1 VSATNANAG
10 TLGAATREAG
20 REPGAFDSPLSF
32 VLMLA
37 RQACQEAKVRG
48 MRGIA
53 FRASANAD
61 ARRAYAR
68 LTLDEFEAIN
78 QRQAWANWRT
88 IRRNLAVWGP
98 ARAVRAIDLCC
109 GTGRSTEVL
118 AYYLEP
124 GSEVLGVDSEERFVA
139 EARTRRYRDRHGAEA
154 AVSFACQSVLEPLRE
169 AAGEL
174 VAPASVDVANSS
186 GAVGCHFDPAAT
198 ALLADE
204 VERVLRPGGLALIDC
219 GPDGTRPGALVAI
232 FEERGFDAVSKARS
246 CALDRYWQVCF
257 RKREAATA

>member
-10 TLGAATREAG
+10 TLGAAARAP
-20 REPGAFDSPLSF
+20 RRHPGGFGSPLGF
-32 VLMLA
+32 LLMLA
-37 RQACQEAKVRG
+37 RQACQETRVRG
-48 MRGIA
+48 IRGIA
-53 FRASANAD
+53 FRVSANAE

-98 ARAVRAIDLCC
+98 ARVVRAIDLCC

-124 GSEVLGVDSEERFVA
+124 GSVVLGVDSEARFVA
-139 EARTRRYRDRHGAEA
+139 AARARCYRNRLGQEA
-154 AVSFACQSVLEPLRE
+154 AVSFACQSVLEPLRD
-169 AAGEL
+169 AAGDL
-174 VAPASVDVANSS
+174 LPPASVDMANSS
-186 GAVGCHFDPAAT
+186 GAVGCHFDARAA
-198 ALLADE
+198 AVLADE
-204 VERVLRPGGLALIDC
+204 VDRVLRPGGLALIDC
-219 GPDGTRPGALVAI
+219 GPDGTRPGQLVAI
-232 FEERGFDAVSKARS
+232 FEARGFDAVAKARS

-257 RKREAATA
+257 RKREAGPA